1 MFKNFSAKL
10 WDSVVLPF
18 YFIAVIW
25 VVQLIQVI
33 FNADFAGLGIRP
45 LLQSGLKGILFS
57 PLIHANWG
65 HLLANTLP
73 FFVLSAIVLF
83 FYRRIAVPSFIII
96 YALSGFITW
105 LLPFQLAYHIGA
117 SGVIYGLWAFILCMG
132 IFRRNLKSIA
142 LSLIVLFYF
151 GSMIAGIVPGQESIS
166 WQGHLAGLLAGVFTA
181 FWYKETIE
189 KDEEKKQY
197 SWEQEPQQ
205 LDQPFFLDRDVFNK
219 NKAERQREASQNED
233 FPSWFSNRT

>member
-10 WDSVVLPF
+10 WDSIVLPF

-65 HLLANTLP
+65 HLLANTFP
-73 FFVLSAIVLF
+73 FFVLSAIVIF

-189 KDEEKKQY
+189 KDEEKRQY
-197 SWEQEPQQ
+197 SWEQESQQ

-219 NKAERQREASQNED
+219 TKAERQREAQQNED
-233 FPSWFSNRT
+233 FPNWFSNRT